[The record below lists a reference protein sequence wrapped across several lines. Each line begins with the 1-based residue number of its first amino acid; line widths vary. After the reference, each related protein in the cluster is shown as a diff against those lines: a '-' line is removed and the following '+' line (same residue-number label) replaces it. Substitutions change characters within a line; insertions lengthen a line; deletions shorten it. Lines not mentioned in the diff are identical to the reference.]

1 MIRSGDRS
9 RLNITF
15 IAHRSKTVRKL
26 FAIAGLSLGLIGPAI
41 AESQVDLSKLDTG
54 MAGPRAQ
61 VLVLGSVHLSGMPKT
76 FKPESLEPVLDRL
89 AAFKPQIITIEAL
102 SGETCDLMAR
112 HPAVYALEDVRTYC
126 RDPAPA
132 RAATGLDVPAAIA
145 EVRKTLK
152 DWPAQ
157 PTPAQRRRLAATFL
171 AANDS
176 ASAFVQWLYLPKSER
191 RVGDGLDA
199 ALVALLQKF
208 ETRNNES
215 FQIGARLAVR
225 LGLQRL
231 YAVDDHTGDNIYIDD
246 PQRYGQAIQ
255 KAWDTAGEAALASR
269 KRQDQL
275 SADSQMLALYRL
287 INQPEAQRLAID
299 ADFAAAMR
307 DASPQHY
314 GQRYVAGWEGRNLR
328 MVANIRAAF
337 ADYPGARVLSIVGA
351 SHKPWFDN
359 LLGQMQGVDVI
370 DAGKILK

>member
-1 MIRSGDRS
+1 MMHSGSRS
-9 RLNITF
+9 RLNVPL

-26 FAIAGLSLGLIGPAI
+26 FAIAGLSLGLIGPA
-41 AESQVDLSKLDTG
+41 AAQSQVDLSTLDTG

-61 VLVLGSVHLSGMPKT
+61 VLVLGSVHLSGMPKS

-89 AAFKPQIITIEAL
+89 AAFKPELITIEAM
-102 SGETCDLMAR
+102 SGETCDLVAR
-112 HPAVYALEDVRTYC
+112 HPGVYAPEDIRPYC

-152 DWPAQ
+152 TWPSQ

-191 RVGDGLDA
+191 HVGDGLDA
-199 ALVALLQKF
+199 GLVALLQKF
-208 ETRNNES
+208 ETRNNEN
-215 FQIGARLAVR
+215 FHIGARLAVR

-231 YAVDDHTGDNIYIDD
+231 YAVDDHTGDNVAIDD
-246 PQRYGQAIQ
+246 PQRYGKAIQ
-255 KAWDTAGEAALASR
+255 KAWDTASAAALASR
-269 KRQDQL
+269 KQQDRL
-275 SADSQMLALYRL
+275 SEQSQMLALYRL
-287 INQPEAQRLAID
+287 INTPEAQRLAID
-299 ADFAAAMR
+299 ADFGAAMR
-307 DASPQHY
+307 DDSPQHY
-314 GQRYVAGWEGRNLR
+314 GQLYVAGWEGRNLR

-337 ADYPGARVLSIVGA
+337 GDYPGARVLSIVGA

-370 DAGKILK
+370 DAGQILK

>member
-1 MIRSGDRS
+1 M
-9 RLNITF
+9 
-15 IAHRSKTVRKL
+15 RKL
-26 FAIAGLSLGLIGPAI
+26 LLIAGLSLSLFGPAR
-41 AESQVDLSKLDTG
+41 AQPQVDLSKLDTG

-61 VLVLGSVHLSGMPKT
+61 VLVLGSVHLSEMPKS
-76 FKPESLEPVLDRL
+76 FKPESLEPVLERL

-102 SGETCDLMAR
+102 SGETCDLVAR
-112 HPAVYALEDVRTYC
+112 HPAVYAPEDVDRFC

-132 RAATGLDVPAAIA
+132 RTATGLGVPAAIA

-208 ETRNNES
+208 ETRNDES
-215 FQIGARLAVR
+215 FQIAASLAVR